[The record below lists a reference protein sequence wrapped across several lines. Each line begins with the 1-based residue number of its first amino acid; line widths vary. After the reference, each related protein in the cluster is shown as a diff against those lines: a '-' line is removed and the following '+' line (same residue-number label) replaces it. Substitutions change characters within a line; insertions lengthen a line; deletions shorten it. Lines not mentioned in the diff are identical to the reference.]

1 MKKLFALVLIIG
13 SFGYVWMQ
21 RGLATPVDATAASE
35 TSEVSTPTTELFKD
49 DDTVPAKAPATSAV
63 TTNPQT
69 TSAPTPTYKDG
80 TYTGKPASEPYGTV
94 QVAVVIKGGKITQVN
109 LLQRPSDGPR
119 AVEVNARALPLLVQ
133 ETIAAQNA
141 QIDAVSG
148 ASLTSPVF
156 IESLKSALSQAKA

>member
-21 RGLATPVDATAASE
+21 RGLTTQADAT
-35 TSEVSTPTTELFKD
+35 TTTEPPAVTNPVTQLFKD
-49 DDTVPAKAPATSAV
+49 DDNVPVKAPATSAI
-63 TTNPQT
+63 TPNTKP
-69 TSAPTPTYKDG
+69 TSASAPTYKDG

-94 QVAVVIKGGKITQVN
+94 QVAVVIKGGKITNVN
-109 LLQRPSDGPR
+109 LLQTPSDGPR
-119 AVEVNARALPLLVQ
+119 AVEINSQALPFLVQ
-133 ETIAAQNA
+133 ETLVAQSA